1 MDGGHGA
8 AEARSDKD
16 TSLCHG
22 MRSVPTT
29 AWWSGLRLRHSA
41 QVQRYGPTV
50 ERRWVRMGRLLYP
63 SGAPLK
69 FPYETGYSMI
79 GHVAEVG
86 VGVTGFSRSRI
97 GSINDRLFH

>member
-1 MDGGHGA
+1 
-8 AEARSDKD
+8 
-16 TSLCHG
+16 
-22 MRSVPTT
+22 
-29 AWWSGLRLRHSA
+29 
-41 QVQRYGPTV
+41 
-50 ERRWVRMGRLLYP
+50 MGRLLYP

-97 GSINDRLFH
+97 GPINDRLFH